1 MLSLVVV
8 LSIKVKNISKSF
20 KTYNRDPGLKGA
32 FKSFFNRQYTQFHA
46 LKNINLNINEGEILG
61 ILGEN
66 GAGKTTLIKLMVGLL
81 HPTSGSIEVNN
92 FIPWKRKYE
101 FLKNITVVMGQKNQL
116 WWDIPAS
123 ESFLLNKR
131 IYQIDDKIYNQVLN
145 EMVDLLDIRHKLNT
159 QVRRLS
165 LGERMKMEIIASLLH
180 RPKIVMLDEP
190 TLGLDVMAQS
200 KIREFVKY
208 YNEQYKATF
217 IITSHYMNDID
228 SMCKR
233 VFVMN
238 KGKGLY
244 DGNFLELIKKI
255 NPTKKLIYTFDQ
267 MPSNEIIKD
276 LNNEFNFK
284 LENNILIASLEDKA
298 LNNLLKKLFGISN
311 SQSFLIE
318 DLPVEETMRSFFENP
333 ENYL

>member
-1 MLSLVVV
+1 M
-8 LSIKVKNISKSF
+8 LSIKVNNISKSF
-20 KTYNRDPGLKGA
+20 KTYDRDPGLVGA
-32 FKSFFNRQYTQFHA
+32 FKSFFNRQYTNFNA
-46 LKNINLNINEGEILG
+46 LTNINLNVEEGEILG

-81 HPTSGSIEVNN
+81 HPTSGSIQIKDYV
-92 FIPWKRKYE
+92 PWKRNHD
-101 FLKNITVVMGQKNQL
+101 FLKMITVVMGQKNQL

-131 IYQIDDKIYNQVLN
+131 IYQIEDSDYNTILN
-145 EMVDLLDIRHKLNT
+145 EMIELLDVKEKLNT

-180 RPKIVMLDEP
+180 KPKIIMLDEP
-190 TLGLDVMAQS
+190 SLGLDVMSQA

-208 YNEQYKATF
+208 YNEQYNATF

-228 SMCKR
+228 TMCKR

-244 DGNFLELIKKI
+244 DGDFSQLIKKI
-255 NPTKKLIYTFDQ
+255 NPTKKLVYNFDKKL
-267 MPSNEIIKD
+267 SDENVEYLEKKYIFNINE
-276 LNNEFNFK
+276 
-284 LENNILIASLEDKA
+284 NILTAQLDDNH
-298 LNNLLKKLFGISN
+298 LNNLLKDLFEI
-311 SQSFLIE
+311 SQSTSFQIE
-318 DLPVEETMRSFFENP
+318 DLPVEETMRSFFEDP
-333 ENYL
+333 ENYLR